1 MLVRPTDNLQVAG
14 TSFVVGIGPFFAEAM
29 FVTNLI
35 SQDCKPILSSVDFLI
50 GIGNILIMIRSIYKK
65 GC

>member
-50 GIGNILIMIRSIYKK
+50 GIGNNF
-65 GC
+65 